1 MGFADLFFPLKAS
14 FHRIRTNCSFFPDY
28 FFELLV
34 AFFLCTSSL
43 FHWLVVW
50 WLFLIYIFLFSFSS
64 QRWYESRFRQDLLL
78 FPSLLLPLLLQLFLR
93 YIFFHC
99 VVSIADISSIRRL
112 IPFFFS
118 FSGFHW
124 WWWRRHLLRPEKN
137 FFFGATHLSP
147 FFESLFLPFPLLLLS
162 DRITTHIPPPLP
174 LLPPPS
180 SFCSC
185 KQRPP
190 PPTPFLLLPLIS
202 RIKKVF
208 LNQFLCLFFLFFLR
222 EGGRERERAELE
234 SEADVSHPPPPP
246 LPPPSLVGG
255 RKGTREAL
263 FPSLAFLSTFQKGT
277 PSLLPPALQFP
288 QEGGGGGGK
297 KVYQSKPA
305 RCGNHCLHSTYRNAI
320 CW

>member
-1 MGFADLFFPLKAS
+1 MMMTKTP
-14 FHRIRTNCSFFPDY
+14 P
-28 FFELLV
+28 
-34 AFFLCTSSL
+34 SS
-43 FHWLVVW
+43 
-50 WLFLIYIFLFSFSS
+50 
-64 QRWYESRFRQDLLL
+64 
-78 FPSLLLPLLLQLFLR
+78 
-93 YIFFHC
+93 
-99 VVSIADISSIRRL
+99 
-112 IPFFFS
+112 
-118 FSGFHW
+118 G
-124 WWWRRHLLRPEKN
+124 EKL
-137 FFFGATHLSP
+137 FFGATHLSL

-174 LLPPPS
+174 LRPPPS

-246 LPPPSLVGG
+246 LPPSLVGG

-277 PSLLPPALQFP
+277 PSLLPPLYTSSP
-288 QEGGGGGGK
+288 RKEVEGEGGK